1 MVPFILF
8 LAMFAPP
15 QDPRP
20 PEPQDDP
27 GFKLSVAVNQVFL
40 SVTARS
46 YEGGFYKGLTQ
57 KDFQVFEDGVEQ
69 EILNFAQEAVPVS
82 VVLLIDA
89 SGSTRDIQSSIR
101 RAALSFAKSLGE
113 EDQLSI
119 IQFNHEPRLILEW
132 TNDLERVQLAL
143 ERIYAKART
152 FMYDALFVT
161 FDDLLADV
169 SGKKAVILLTDG
181 VDTGSEITDS
191 EVLDL
196 AVRSEALVYV
206 ASKLKEYWAGAIQTR
221 SQFFRMGRPVPPV
234 FSDDYILQSKR
245 ALDRLAD
252 TTGGRVLEAEAF
264 SNLTQVY
271 QAVADELKNQYYLSY
286 IPTNA
291 SPDGRWREI
300 EVRAKRTGVSVK
312 TRAGY
317 FAAGTGPPA
326 TP

>member
-1 MVPFILF
+1 
-8 LAMFAPP
+8 MFAPA
-15 QDPRP
+15 QDPKP
-20 PEPQDDP
+20 PVSPDDQ
-27 GFKLSVAVNQVFL
+27 GFKLSVAVSQVFL

-46 YEGGFYKGLTQ
+46 YEGGFYKGLARE
-57 KDFQVFEDGVEQ
+57 DFQVFEDGVEQ
-69 EILNFAQEAVPVS
+69 EILNFAHEAVPVS

-101 RAALSFAKSLGE
+101 RAALSFAKSLGN

-143 ERIYAKART
+143 ERIYPKERT

-161 FDDLLADV
+161 FDDLLEGV

-181 VDTGSEITDS
+181 VDTGSEITDN

-221 SQFFRMGRPVPPV
+221 SQFFRLGRPVPAA

-245 ALDRLAD
+245 ALDRLAN

-271 QAVADELKNQYYLSY
+271 QEVADELKNQYYISY
-286 IPTNA
+286 IPINRAT
-291 SPDGRWREI
+291 DGRWREL

-317 FAAGTGPPA
+317 YAAGASPPE